1 MKDPLG
7 NISTLPPI
15 IDPKFRS
22 TSNCV
27 TLVFFVKL
35 IKWRNSYLEFW
46 IKKSSDKEGILSHD
60 KYYTSYFYLSISMQL
75 KLLVGC

>member
-35 IKWRNSYLEFW
+35 IK
-46 IKKSSDKEGILSHD
+46 
-60 KYYTSYFYLSISMQL
+60 
-75 KLLVGC
+75 